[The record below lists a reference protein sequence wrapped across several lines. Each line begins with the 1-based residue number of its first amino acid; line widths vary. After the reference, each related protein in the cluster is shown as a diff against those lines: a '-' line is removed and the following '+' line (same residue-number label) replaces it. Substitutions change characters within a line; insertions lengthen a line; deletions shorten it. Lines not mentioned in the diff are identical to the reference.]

1 MTAATPRAARRRS
14 VHGRAR
20 LATALVVA
28 GTLALAACSSGD
40 DEAAT
45 TTTGSGAADPA
56 GTIVVGE
63 GATSNVSIDTS
74 TDGTIV
80 AAAWYELNDETGVER
95 SLVATS
101 TDGGVTFGEPVVI
114 DEPAT
119 QDPQVAVNDDG
130 TILVGALTYDA
141 ERLVDPDDPLSWPG
155 WMVLFRSEDEGRT
168 FEQVADLED
177 QTGER
182 MLTLTEP
189 PGMAASA
196 DGRTIMFAW
205 QDRTPAEF
213 LGAGEPVPGE
223 DTVARPV
230 WASVS
235 TDGGETFSTPR
246 AVAPSSCGCCR
257 IEAFVAGDAPGV
269 AYRGLQPVD
278 PTHDERDPELVQA
291 DAAGNFAEPV
301 EVSDDAYVLPLDG
314 CPASGPGVASADGT
328 THVAWW
334 TEVDGEAGW
343 WYATGPD
350 GGPFGEPVALP
361 ADPTISYSVE
371 LALDAEGTSWITGT
385 NWDVPEHHLLVWEV
399 PADGDPTAVEDQFV
413 PLSTATEGFDVA
425 GLPTGA
431 AVAWLYEGD
440 VKVRLVGT

>member
-1 MTAATPRAARRRS
+1 MSRAPARRRARPR
-14 VHGRAR
+14 RAIV
-20 LATALVVA
+20 ATAASVACAVALV
-28 GTLALAACSSGD
+28 ACSGGGD
-40 DEAAT
+40 DGAAT
-45 TTTGSGAADPA
+45 TTSTAEASDPP
-56 GTIVVGE
+56 GTVVVGE

-80 AAAWYELNDETGVER
+80 AAAWYELNDETGAER

-101 TDGGVTFGEPVVI
+101 TDGGASFDEPVVV

-130 TILVGALTYDA
+130 TILVGTLTYDA

-155 WMVLFRSEDEGRT
+155 WMVLFRSDDEGRT

-182 MLTLTEP
+182 MLTLSEP

-213 LGAGEPVPGE
+213 LGAGEPIPGE

-235 TDGGETFSTPR
+235 TDGGETFSAPR
-246 AVAPSSCGCCR
+246 AAAPSSCGCCR

-278 PTHDERDPELVQA
+278 ATHDERDPELVQA
-291 DAAGNFAEPV
+291 DAAGNFGEPV

-334 TEVDGEAGW
+334 TETDGEPGW

-361 ADPTISYSVE
+361 AEGSISYSLE

-385 NWDVPEHHLLVWEV
+385 NWDVPDHHLLLWEV
-399 PADGDPTAVEDQFV
+399 PADGAPTAVEDQFV

-425 GLPTGA
+425 GLPVGA
-431 AVAWLYEGD
+431 AVAWLHEGE

>member
-1 MTAATPRAARRRS
+1 MTPAAGVGALGR
-14 VHGRAR
+14 RAR
-20 LATALVVA
+20 PVVA
-28 GTLALAACSSGD
+28 VAVAAVLALTACGGGGDGEEGASTATTDGAGDPPGTL
-40 DEAAT
+40 
-45 TTTGSGAADPA
+45 
-56 GTIVVGE
+56 VVGE

-74 TDGTIV
+74 TDGSMV
-80 AAAWYELNDETGVER
+80 AAAWYELDEATGVER

-101 TDGGVTFGEPVVI
+101 TDGGATFGDPVVV

-119 QDPQVAVNDDG
+119 QDPQVAVLDDG

-168 FEQVADLED
+168 FEQIADLED
-177 QTGER
+177 EIGER

-189 PGMAASA
+189 SGMAASA
-196 DGRTIMFAW
+196 DGQTVLFAW

-213 LGAGEPVPGE
+213 LQGDEPQPGE
-223 DTVARPV
+223 DSEARPV

-235 TDGGETFSTPR
+235 TDGGTTFSEPEP
-246 AVAPSSCGCCR
+246 VAPSSCGCCR
-257 IEAFVAGDAPGV
+257 VEAFMAGDAPGV

-291 DAAGNFAEPV
+291 DAAGTFAEPV
-301 EVSDDAYVLPLDG
+301 EISDDAYVLPLDG

-334 TEVDGEAGW
+334 TETDGVPGW

-350 GGPFGEPVALP
+350 GGPFGEPVSLP
-361 ADPTISYSVE
+361 AEPSITYSVE
-371 LALDAEGTSWITGT
+371 LALDGEGTSWITGT
-385 NWDVPEHHLLVWEV
+385 DWGTPEHHLLLWAV
-399 PADGDPTAVEDQFV
+399 PDEGEPSAVEDQSV

-425 GLPTGA
+425 GLPVGA
-431 AVAWLYEGD
+431 AVAWLHAGA

>member
-1 MTAATPRAARRRS
+1 M
-14 VHGRAR
+14 
-20 LATALVVA
+20 VA
-28 GTLALAACSSGD
+28 GTLALGACSSGD
-40 DEAAT
+40 GDTAAT
-45 TTTGSGAADPA
+45 STTSGAADPD
-56 GTIVVGE
+56 GTVIVGT

-101 TDGGVTFGEPVVI
+101 TDGGATFGEPVVV

-141 ERLVDPDDPLSWPG
+141 ERLVDPDDSLSWPG
-155 WMVLFRSEDEGRT
+155 WMVLFRSDDEGRT

-177 QTGER
+177 QIGER

-196 DGRTIMFAW
+196 DGRTIVFAW
-205 QDRTPAEF
+205 QDRTPAA
-213 LGAGEPVPGE
+213 LLAAGEPVPGE
-223 DTVARPV
+223 DSVARPV

-235 TDGGETFSTPR
+235 TDAGETFSTPR

-257 IEAFVAGDAPGV
+257 VEAFVAGAAPGV

-291 DAAGNFAEPV
+291 DAAGTFGEPV
-301 EVSDDAYVLPLDG
+301 EIHDDAYVLPLDG

-334 TEVDGEAGW
+334 TETDGEPGW

-361 ADPTISYSVE
+361 AEGSITYSLE
-371 LALDAEGTSWITGT
+371 LALDGERTSWITAT
-385 NWDVPEHHLLVWEV
+385 NWDEPEHHLLLWQV
-399 PADGDPTAVEDQFV
+399 PADGEPSAVEDQFV

-425 GLPTGA
+425 GLPVGA
-431 AVAWLYEGD
+431 AVAWLHEGE